1 MQIKKLSH
9 EKTKMNSRLEFEM
22 SGSEIDYVV
31 TNTIR
36 RTILSEIPIMV
47 FYEIDITENT
57 SVFNN
62 NQLRLYIRNI
72 PVVGVKNVPLSYR
85 KKKDKVD
92 EAEEDEDLD
101 DLIGGEVEIVEEKE
115 EVESSSLENL
125 TMYLE
130 YVNDSS
136 EIKSVTTEDAKFYY
150 MGNEIKNPYPNPVI
164 LIKLQPKQKIK
175 LSAKTRLSVEKEDGK
190 HSHTAICA
198 YNELDKN
205 KFKFFLESRGQL
217 EEKELLI
224 RACEVINKKLRKMS
238 KIFPEMKLKD
248 GEIKIPKESHTV
260 GNLISHGLYGLKEC
274 EYATYY
280 QKHMLDNEVFIRF
293 GFDKETEV
301 KNKVEKVIKEYRE
314 LFEKIKKSFEK
325 L

>member
-1 MQIKKLSH
+1 
-9 EKTKMNSRLEFEM
+9 MNSRLEFEM

-36 RTILSEIPIMV
+36 RIIISEIPIMV
-47 FYEIDITENT
+47 FDEIDITENT

-72 PVVGVKNVPLSYR
+72 PVVGVKNIPLSYR

-92 EAEEDEDLD
+92 EAEEEEDEDLD
-101 DLIGGEVEIVEEKE
+101 DLIGGEAEIVEQKEK
-115 EVESSSLENL
+115 VESSSLENL

-130 YVNDSS
+130 YVNESS

-150 MGNEIKNPYPNPVI
+150 MGGEIKNPYPNPVI
-164 LIKLQPKQKIK
+164 LVKLQPKQKIK

-217 EEKELLI
+217 EEKELLV
-224 RACEVINKKLRKMS
+224 RACEVINKKLKKCLR
-238 KIFPEMKLKD
+238 FF
-248 GEIKIPKESHTV
+248 
-260 GNLISHGLYGLKEC
+260 
-274 EYATYY
+274 
-280 QKHMLDNEVFIRF
+280 QK
-293 GFDKETEV
+293 
-301 KNKVEKVIKEYRE
+301 
-314 LFEKIKKSFEK
+314 
-325 L
+325 